1 MSQGQPRRPQ
11 QPAGQGE
18 NQEPIKYGDVF
29 NVSGELANK
38 PIAPQDAAMM
48 QTAETQ
54 VLGQTQKG
62 GTAAVMQAAATRNEQ
77 VGVVGHTD
85 ITDIAGEQGVSVAE
99 TDVAGRRI
107 ITEAVAGQVVGQYVQ
122 ATPVMTSQVGAVQQN
137 AITIGEALEAT
148 AKTAGDKPVDQS
160 DAAAVQ
166 AAEVRATGSNVIIPG
181 GLAATAQ
188 SAAAHNATLDR
199 DEEKI
204 KLNQVLTCPSPFGHL
219 PPSQNSQVYA
229 HVSMLGYVLRLQ
241 LSDPPGATAKL
252 PADKAVTRQDAEGV
266 VSAELRNNPNV
277 ATHPGGVAASMAAAA
292 RLNENVNA

>member
-11 QPAGQGE
+11 ESAQGAG
-18 NQEPIKYGDVF
+18 NQQDPIKYGDVF
-29 NVSGELANK
+29 NVSGELADK

-77 VGVVGHTD
+77 VGVVGHND

-99 TDVAGRRI
+99 TDVGGRRI
-107 ITEAVAGQVVGQYVQ
+107 ITESVAGQVVGQYVQ
-122 ATPVMTSQVGAVQQN
+122 AVPVLTTQVGAVQQS

-160 DAAAVQ
+160 DAAAIQ

-181 GLAATAQ
+181 GLASTAQ
-188 SAAAHNATLDR
+188 SAAAHNATLNR
-199 DEEKI
+199 DEDKI
-204 KLNQVLTCPSPFGHL
+204 KLNQILT
-219 PPSQNSQVYA
+219 
-229 HVSMLGYVLRLQ
+229 
-241 LSDPPGATAKL
+241 GATARL

-266 VSAELRNNPNV
+266 VGAELRNNPNV
-277 ATHPGGVAASMAAAA
+277 ATHPGGVAASVAAAA
-292 RLNENVNA
+292 RLNENVNI